1 MQVDTAVVRGT
12 TVPLVPAA
20 WPGNTKQVAFLF
32 LTEDGLDF
40 EAGAA
45 GAGGAAR
52 AGGASGAGGW
62 GAC

>member
-20 WPGNTKQVAFLF
+20 WP
-32 LTEDGLDF
+32 GLDF